1 MDESSGIVSFKVKT
15 DSEPVYDEDQWQENL
30 HFDENSETVSDKE
43 NMKKEKP
50 IDNITS
56 EELNKTLSQF
66 QETVFGQMEKQQV
79 MMENMFHSVRE
90 EFDQY
95 HTRLKM
101 IKEEVSSE
109 IKEDLERSIK
119 ESEMRLSAEVKKEK
133 DDYDSP
139 KGNLVD
145 VKVPNFMTSTPKG
158 AQGFQK
164 NVKWNLDEQVK
175 PLPMDKSLE
184 GATKS
189 KSQSDRKGQQC
200 EEEISLN
207 SSDESKQKPSNLE
220 DSDSHKE
227 QVPKTARSSSFR
239 AIKMKPQ
246 YYDGSDDWEEY
257 ITQFDILSDINN
269 WSYESKSLYL
279 AGSLKGPARA
289 ILNELS
295 SSERRD
301 FEKLVRALSNRFG
314 TSNRA
319 EMFRARLQSKTRNKD
334 ESIPELAQMIRKLT
348 RQAYPNASSNLL
360 DVLAL
365 DHFIDALTDADM
377 RFRLREARPKNIA
390 EAEIIAVRIETHKLA
405 DKQRGKV
412 FVRSVDTSQFSEETS
427 NKLPNKNKTQTSSK
441 SGNGR
446 YPKFNKQS
454 SSNVQF
460 GVNDLKQDMEEI
472 KKELKLCQEALCG
485 KKSDS
490 DGHGNENLRYEGNV
504 KIPNSG
510 ARVREGR
517 NGPK

>member
-1 MDESSGIVSFKVKT
+1 
-15 DSEPVYDEDQWQENL
+15 
-30 HFDENSETVSDKE
+30 
-43 NMKKEKP
+43 
-50 IDNITS
+50 
-56 EELNKTLSQF
+56 
-66 QETVFGQMEKQQV
+66 
-79 MMENMFHSVRE
+79 
-90 EFDQY
+90 
-95 HTRLKM
+95 
-101 IKEEVSSE
+101 
-109 IKEDLERSIK
+109 
-119 ESEMRLSAEVKKEK
+119 
-133 DDYDSP
+133 
-139 KGNLVD
+139 
-145 VKVPNFMTSTPKG
+145 
-158 AQGFQK
+158 
-164 NVKWNLDEQVK
+164 
-175 PLPMDKSLE
+175 
-184 GATKS
+184 
-189 KSQSDRKGQQC
+189 
-200 EEEISLN
+200 
-207 SSDESKQKPSNLE
+207 
-220 DSDSHKE
+220 
-227 QVPKTARSSSFR
+227 
-239 AIKMKPQ
+239 MKPQ

-269 WSYESKSLYL
+269 WSYGSKSLYL

-301 FEKLVRALSNRFG
+301 FDKLVRALSNRFC

-348 RQAYPNASSNLL
+348 CQVYPNASSNLL

-390 EAEIIAVRIETHKLA
+390 EAEIITVRIETHKLA
-405 DKQRGKV
+405 GKQRGKV

-441 SGNGR
+441 SENGR
-446 YPKFNKQS
+446 YPKLNKQS

-460 GVNDLKQDMEEI
+460 GVNDLKKEMEEI
-472 KKELKLCQEALCG
+472 KKELKLCQEALGG

-490 DGHGNENLRYEGNV
+490 VGRGNENLRYEGNV

>member
-1 MDESSGIVSFKVKT
+1 
-15 DSEPVYDEDQWQENL
+15 
-30 HFDENSETVSDKE
+30 
-43 NMKKEKP
+43 
-50 IDNITS
+50 
-56 EELNKTLSQF
+56 
-66 QETVFGQMEKQQV
+66 
-79 MMENMFHSVRE
+79 MENMFHSVRE

-101 IKEEVSSE
+101 IKEGVSSE

-119 ESEMRLSAEVKKEK
+119 ESEMRLSAEAKKEK
-133 DDYDSP
+133 DDSDSP

-175 PLPMDKSLE
+175 PLPMDKSSK
-184 GATKS
+184 GATRS
-189 KSQSDRKGQQC
+189 NRQSDRKGQQC

-207 SSDESKQKPSNLE
+207 SSDESEQKPSNLE

-227 QVPKTARSSSFR
+227 QDPKTARSSSIS

-279 AGSLKGPARA
+279 AGSLTGPARA

-301 FEKLVRALSNRFG
+301 FDKLVRALSNRFG
-314 TSNRA
+314 ISNRA
-319 EMFRARLQSKTRNKD
+319 EMFRSQLQSKTRNKD

-412 FVRSVDTSQFSEETS
+412 FVRSVDTSQFFEERS

-441 SGNGR
+441 SVNGR

-460 GVNDLKQDMEEI
+460 GVNDLKKDMEEI
-472 KKELKLCQEALCG
+472 KKEMKLCQEALCG

-490 DGHGNENLRYEGNV
+490 DGRGNENLRNEGNV

-517 NGPK
+517 NSPK